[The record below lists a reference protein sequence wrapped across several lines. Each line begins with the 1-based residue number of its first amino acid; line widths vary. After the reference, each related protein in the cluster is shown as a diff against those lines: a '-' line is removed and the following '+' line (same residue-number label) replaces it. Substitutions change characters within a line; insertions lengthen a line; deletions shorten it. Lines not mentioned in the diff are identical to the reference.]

1 MRIIIEIF
9 KRVLG
14 IILSLSISIFSMFGN
29 TNSQDLPALNQI
41 AKTQNEYCNE
51 VGNEIIRCL
60 KENDRQSINNLFCNK
75 VKDTDYLKKK
85 IDIVFDY
92 IDNSGGIVLDDGEW
106 KVGASHGSN
115 DGKGGRTIDF
125 ISCQL
130 IGNIKMK
137 NKKIY
142 MLGFNAY
149 KKFKFHNDL
158 EGVLD
163 ICFYETT
170 DENITREVEKINK
183 NYMGIN
189 IFNISIDGKYWENI
203 IPSSFDINRDFLFDK
218 NFFDIESKNK
228 NQ

>member
-1 MRIIIEIF
+1 MRIVIGIF
-9 KRVLG
+9 KRILG
-14 IILSLSISIFSMFGN
+14 IFLSLFVSIFSMFGN
-29 TNSQDLPALNQI
+29 NNSQDLPTLNQI
-41 AKTQNEYCNE
+41 AKTQNDYCNE

-60 KENDRQSINNLFCNK
+60 KENDRYGINNLFCDK

-85 IDIVFDY
+85 IDIVFNY
-92 IDNSGGIVLDDGEW
+92 IDNSGGIVLDDGKW
-106 KVGASHGSN
+106 KIGASHGSN

-130 IGNIKMK
+130 IGNIKMR

-170 DENITREVEKINK
+170 GENTIRGVKKNNK

-203 IPSSFDINRDFLFDK
+203 IPMDYDINKDYLFDK
-218 NFFDIESKNK
+218 DFFDIESKK
-228 NQ
+228 